1 MIIYIDGKYLP
12 EGLAKV
18 SVFDHGLLYGDGVFE
33 GIRAYNGRVFRL
45 KEHIDRLYDSA
56 KTVDIQPPI
65 SKEAMTEAICETLR
79 RNKLKDAY
87 IRPIITR
94 GVGDL
99 GLDPRK
105 CEKASVI
112 VIAVTWGAMYGDLYE
127 KGLKAI
133 TVSVRRNAA
142 ESLPPNVKSLNYLNN
157 ILAKIEANYKG
168 GDEAIFF
175 DTNGYVAE
183 GSGDNLYIIKNG
195 EIITPHT
202 LNNLRGITRVVVKE
216 IAESLGI
223 TFREQN
229 LGYFDL
235 YTADELICSGTAA
248 EVAPITWVD
257 GRVIGTGKPG
267 PITRQLIAAFHTVTE
282 HEGYPVYAKVKAANG
297 KAKPAAKK
305 SAAKAVKAAKTK
317 AVKTVKVAKTAKAV
331 KTTPAKKT
339 GKVAAKKSAAK
350 KSAAKKTGGK
360 KR

>member
-45 KEHIDRLYDSA
+45 KEHIDRMFDSA
-56 KTVDIQPPI
+56 KTIDIHPPI
-65 SKEAMTEAICETLR
+65 SKEEMTEVICEVLR
-79 RNKLKDAY
+79 KNKLKDAY
-87 IRPIITR
+87 IRPIFTR

-99 GLDPRK
+99 GLDPRRCK
-105 CEKASVI
+105 KASTI

-142 ESLPPNVKSLNYLNN
+142 EALPPNVKSLNYLNN

-183 GSGDNLYIIKNG
+183 GSGDNLYVVKNG

-202 LNNLRGITRVVVKE
+202 LNNLRGVTRLVVKE

-223 TFREQN
+223 PFYEQN

-248 EVAPITWVD
+248 ELAPITGVD
-257 GRVIGTGKPG
+257 GRVIGSGRPG
-267 PITRQLIAAFHTVTE
+267 PVTRQLIEAFHAVTKN
-282 HEGYPVYAKVKAANG
+282 EGYPVYGKAPAKTAGKAAAVKKPVVK
-297 KAKPAAKK
+297 KAKAPVKKPAAK
-305 SAAKAVKAAKTK
+305 
-317 AVKTVKVAKTAKAV
+317 
-331 KTTPAKKT
+331 
-339 GKVAAKKSAAK
+339 
-350 KSAAKKTGGK
+350 
-360 KR
+360 RR